1 VKREVL
7 DALRAARRD
16 RRPVALVTDLTTGE
30 QHLLDATSAAM
41 TSPLEGEVGPEG
53 RVRGLVPPSLSR
65 EVGKTGV
72 ANTDSGETFT
82 QAFIPTPRLI
92 IVGAVHIAQRLT
104 PIARLAGF
112 AVSVVDP
119 REAFASTDRFPDVTL
134 VRQWPDLG
142 LEMLAP
148 DAATAVVTLTHDP
161 KLDDPALIVALRSPA
176 FFVGALGSRK
186 THGKRLDRL
195 RTAGFDDVAL
205 ARLHAPVGLPIGAI
219 SPGEIAVS
227 IMAEIVASR
236 HGKVLQAS
244 GG

>member
-1 VKREVL
+1 MRRDIL
-7 DALRAARRD
+7 DALRAARRE
-16 RRPVALVTDLTTGE
+16 RRPVALVTELATGA
-30 QHLLDATSAAM
+30 Q
-41 TSPLEGEVGPEG
+41 
-53 RVRGLVPPSLSR
+53 SLSDA
-65 EVGKTGV
+65 GTSGTGV
-72 ANTDSGETFT
+72 ASTDSGEIFT

-92 IVGAVHIAQRLT
+92 VVGAVHIAQRLT

-119 REAFASTDRFPDVTL
+119 RAAFATMERFPDVNL
-134 VRQWPDLG
+134 VQQWPDRA
-142 LEMLAP
+142 LESLAP

-161 KLDDPALIVALRSPA
+161 KLDDPALIAALRSPA

-195 RTAGFDDVAL
+195 RAEGFDDAAL
-205 ARLHAPVGLPIGAI
+205 ARIHAPVGLPIGAI

-236 HGKVLQAS
+236 HGRVLQAAA
-244 GG
+244 G